1 MGTLKDTDKL
11 PADAKRNRIN
21 VATIGVKLSSYKND
35 VNLKPIIR
43 F

>member
-11 PADAKRNRIN
+11 HADAKRNRTN
-21 VATIGVKLSSYKND
+21 VATIGVKSSSYKDD
-35 VNLKPIIR
+35 VNFKPIIR